1 MVLHRRP
8 YRETSYIVEFFT
20 REVGKVAAVC
30 KGVRG
35 RKSDKKSL
43 LQPFQPT
50 LINLYG
56 KHELKNLSLIEAS
69 SSMIELKGKYLFSG
83 LYLNELL
90 NRTLLAEVQYS
101 DLFDIYLA
109 SLIRLKEQQNIET
122 ILREFELQLLTQLG
136 YQIDFVNDANSGQ
149 ALIEQQYYGFVS
161 QNGFSLLANPDP
173 TKTCFAGADIIKIR
187 NNQWDKDSLSSAK
200 ILMRMALSPLLGD
213 KPLKSR
219 ELFMHL
225 DHAQ

>member
-69 SSMIELKGKYLFSG
+69 SSMIDLKGKYLFSG

-90 NRTLLAEVQYS
+90 NRTLLAEVQCS

-122 ILREFELQLLTQLG
+122 ILREFELQLLSQLG

-149 ALIEQQYYGFVS
+149 ALLEQQYYGFVS
-161 QNGFSLLANPDP
+161 QNGFSLLAHPDQ

-200 ILMRMALSPLLGD
+200 TLMRMALLPLLGE